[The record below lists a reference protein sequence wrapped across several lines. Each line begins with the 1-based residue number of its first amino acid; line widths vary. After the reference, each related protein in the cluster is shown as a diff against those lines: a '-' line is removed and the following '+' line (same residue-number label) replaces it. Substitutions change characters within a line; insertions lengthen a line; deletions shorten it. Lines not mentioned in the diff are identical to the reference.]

1 MWETPIAQAKHAI
14 QIKEK
19 EQEIKLQVIDSSKE
33 VFLDST
39 SKDLITC
46 V

>member
-19 EQEIKLQVIDSSKE
+19 EQEIKLQVISSFKK
-33 VFLDST
+33 VFLDSI
-39 SKDLITC
+39 SEYPIPCL
-46 V
+46 

>member
-19 EQEIKLQVIDSSKE
+19 EQEIKLQVTDSSKKL
-33 VFLDST
+33 FLSAT
-39 SKDLITC
+39 SE
-46 V
+46 